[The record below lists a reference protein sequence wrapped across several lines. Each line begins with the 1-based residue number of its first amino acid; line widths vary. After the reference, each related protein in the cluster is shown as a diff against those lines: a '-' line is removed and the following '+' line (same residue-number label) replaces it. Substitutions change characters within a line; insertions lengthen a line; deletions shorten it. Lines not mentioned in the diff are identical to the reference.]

1 MTTIQLIGAGV
12 AVIGMLVCVIVMVS
26 KSSGKSVAERNALK
40 EGQDRREKFDEETS
54 RPIARGAELIARLR
68 NMGR

>member
-12 AVIGMLVCVIVMVS
+12 AVIAMLVWIIVWVS
-26 KSSGKSVAERNALK
+26 KSSGRSIAERDALK
-40 EGQDRREKFDEETS
+40 EGQDRREKFDAEVS
-54 RPIARGAELIARLR
+54 RSIATGRDLIDRLR

>member
-12 AVIGMLVCVIVMVS
+12 AVIAMLVFIIVWVS
-26 KSSGKSVAERNALK
+26 KSSGKSIAERDSLR